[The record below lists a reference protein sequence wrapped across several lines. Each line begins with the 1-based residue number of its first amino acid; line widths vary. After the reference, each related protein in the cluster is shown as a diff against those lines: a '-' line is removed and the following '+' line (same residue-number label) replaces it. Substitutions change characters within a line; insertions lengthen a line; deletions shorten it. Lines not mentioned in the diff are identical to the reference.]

1 MAVNVLPDG
10 CLRKKWR
17 SNAFLVGCAGVE
29 PAYLGY
35 EPRVLT
41 VEQTAL
47 MALPVRLERT
57 TL

>member
-1 MAVNVLPDG
+1 M
-10 CLRKKWR
+10 
-17 SNAFLVGCAGVE
+17 VGCAGVE

-35 EPRVLT
+35 EPRVLI

>member
-1 MAVNVLPDG
+1 MLG
-10 CLRKKWR
+10 FEL
-17 SNAFLVGCAGVE
+17 LVGCAGVE

>member
-1 MAVNVLPDG
+1 MAVDVLPDG
-10 CLRKKWR
+10 CCVKNSVATR
-17 SNAFLVGCAGVE
+17 LVGCAGVE

>member
-1 MAVNVLPDG
+1 MLGFELNGGLCRG
-10 CLRKKWR
+10 R
-17 SNAFLVGCAGVE
+17 

-47 MALPVRLERT
+47 MALPVRFERT